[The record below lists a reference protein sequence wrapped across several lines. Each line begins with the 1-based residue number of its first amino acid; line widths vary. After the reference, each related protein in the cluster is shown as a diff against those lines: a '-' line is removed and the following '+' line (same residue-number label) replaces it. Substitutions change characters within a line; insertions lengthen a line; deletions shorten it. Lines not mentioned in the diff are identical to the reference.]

1 MRGNVDHDAHS
12 LEGLKEIPLPDPIP
26 YTPQTA
32 GWFLIG
38 ALALLAIG
46 YGLWR
51 LARHYAANRYRRT
64 ALKELAE
71 IESRIG
77 KADERHR
84 ALAAIPAL
92 LKRTALVAAGRQAVA
107 ALSDRAWWE
116 FLDRTCA
123 PGGFSNGPGRLLTL
137 FSYAE
142 PSQLAAVPESEVRD
156 LMRLVRRWIEG
167 HHAHL

>member
-1 MRGNVDHDAHS
+1 MEQRAHN
-12 LEGLKEIPLPDPIP
+12 LEALKEIPLPDPVP
-26 YTPQTA
+26 YIPQTV
-32 GWFLIG
+32 GWLLIG
-38 ALALLAIG
+38 ALVLGAIG

-51 LARHYAANRYRRT
+51 LVLHRAANRYRLA

-71 IESRIG
+71 IESRID

-84 ALAAIPAL
+84 ALTAIPAL
-92 LKRTALVAAGRQAVA
+92 LKRTAMAAAGRQTAA

-116 FLDRTCA
+116 FLDRTYA

-142 PSQLAAVPESEVRD
+142 PSKLAAVPESEVRD
-156 LMRLVRRWIEG
+156 VIVLVRRWIKE

>member
-1 MRGNVDHDAHS
+1 MDQSAHS
-12 LEGLKEIPLPDPIP
+12 LEGLKEIPLPVPIP
-26 YTPQTA
+26 YTPQTV
-32 GWFLIG
+32 GWLLIG
-38 ALALLAIG
+38 ALALAAIG

-51 LARHYAANRYRRT
+51 LGRRYAANRYRRM
-64 ALKELAE
+64 ALKELSE

-77 KADERHR
+77 NADERLR
-84 ALAAIPAL
+84 ALTALPAL
-92 LKRTALVAAGRQAVA
+92 LKRTALAAAGRPTVA

-123 PGGFSNGPGRLLTL
+123 PGGFSNGPGRLLAL

-142 PSQLAAVPESEVRD
+142 PSQLAAVPESDVRD
-156 LMRLVRRWIEG
+156 LIALVRRWIEG

>member
-1 MRGNVDHDAHS
+1 MDQGPHS
-12 LEGLKEIPLPDPIP
+12 LEGLREIPLPGPVSYI
-26 YTPQTA
+26 PQTA
-32 GWFLIG
+32 GWLLIVAV
-38 ALALLAIG
+38 ALAAIG

-51 LARHYAANRYRRT
+51 LVRRHAANRYRRM
-64 ALKELAE
+64 ALKELSE

-77 KADERHR
+77 NAGERHR

-92 LKRTALVAAGRQAVA
+92 LKRTALAAAGRPAVA

-123 PGGFSNGPGRLLTL
+123 PGGFSSGPGRLLTL

-142 PSQLAAVPESEVRD
+142 PSQFSAVPDSEVRD
-156 LMRLVRRWIEG
+156 LIVLVRRWIAG